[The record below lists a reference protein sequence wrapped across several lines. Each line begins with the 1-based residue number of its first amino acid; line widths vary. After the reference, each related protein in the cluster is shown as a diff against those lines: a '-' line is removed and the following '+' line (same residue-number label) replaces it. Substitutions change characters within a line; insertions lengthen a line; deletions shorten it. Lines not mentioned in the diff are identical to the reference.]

1 MSEATAEAVHTAE
14 RLVRIETSQA
24 QLIDSISQ
32 LRAELARLL
41 AEICASNTQAMNA
54 TVTMRL
60 ECVRRGEQS
69 IQMGRLL
76 AQHDDRIEAV
86 EKMAPALRIL
96 SWVGT
101 ALAGSIIALIW
112 AIITGRADVVFK

>member
-14 RLVRIETSQA
+14 RLVRIETSQV
-24 QLIDSISQ
+24 QLVDSINQ

-96 SWVGT
+96 SWIGVMLG
-101 ALAGSIIALIW
+101 GSIIALIW
-112 AIITGRADVVFK
+112 AMITGQAAVVFK

>member
-1 MSEATAEAVHTAE
+1 MTEVTETIHAAE
-14 RLVRIETSQA
+14 RLVRIESSQA
-24 QLIDSISQ
+24 QLVDSISQ

-41 AEICASNTQAMNA
+41 AEICASNTQAMSA

-76 AQHDDRIEAV
+76 AQHDDRIEAM
-86 EKMAPALRIL
+86 ERMAPALRIL

>member
-1 MSEATAEAVHTAE
+1 MTEATAEAVHTAE
-14 RLVRIETSQA
+14 RLVRIETSQV
-24 QLIDSISQ
+24 QLVDSINQ

-41 AEICASNTQAMNA
+41 AEICASNTQAMSA

-96 SWVGT
+96 SWIGVMLG
-101 ALAGSIIALIW
+101 GSIIALIW
-112 AIITGRADVVFK
+112 AMITGQAAVVFK